1 VGWDPGAASDVDS
14 RISAARLRTE
24 AWTVVEARR
33 FSAASRGANAG
44 ALALV
49 APLGLKAEGVDRER
63 SPIGPLFHRPHTH
76 TPGWAPA
83 GPDDN
88 T

>member
-1 VGWDPGAASDVDS
+1 VVGWDPGAASDVDS

-44 ALALV
+44 GFSPSGATGPEGRGCGSRTQPYRAALPQTAHPH
-49 APLGLKAEGVDRER
+49 ARLGTG
-63 SPIGPLFHRPHTH
+63 RP
-76 TPGWAPA
+76 G
-83 GPDDN
+83 
-88 T
+88 